1 VTVSLIYF
9 LAFLG
14 GFLPALLWLIFW
26 QLEDRCD
33 PEPKKL
39 IFIAFGAGMLVVP
52 LAIPLEYLAQSYLA
66 GPVMLLV
73 WATIEEVLKFGAAW
87 LLVLRNRAI
96 DEPIDAIIYMLTVAL
111 GFAALENTL
120 FLLGPLQG
128 GDTLTSVI
136 TGNVRFIG
144 ATLLHTLAS
153 ATIGVAIALSF
164 YRNASVRRAYLFGG
178 VVLSVILHT
187 IFNFLI
193 LEKGGAMTFPVF
205 LFVWLGVI
213 VILLFFERLKQPSR
227 DYC

>member
-1 VTVSLIYF
+1 VNDPLILS

-33 PEPKKL
+33 PEPKWRIIL
-39 IFIAFGAGMLVVP
+39 CFLAGMVAVP
-52 LAIPLEYLAQSYLA
+52 LVLPLQYWAQGHFTGTL
-66 GPVMLLV
+66 MLFI
-73 WATIEEVLKFGAAW
+73 WATGEELLKFAAAW
-87 LLVLRNRAI
+87 LVALRGKVV
-96 DEPIDAIIYMLTVAL
+96 DEPIDAIVYMVTAAL

-128 GDTLTSVI
+128 GDTLASLI

-153 ATIGVAIALSF
+153 ATVGIAIAASF
-164 YRNASVRRAYLFGG
+164 YKSKAGQRWYAFSG
-178 VVLSVILHT
+178 VILAILLHT
-187 IFNFLI
+187 VFNVLI
-193 LEKGGAMTFPVF
+193 LKEGGTMTFPVF
-205 LFVWLGVI
+205 LLVWVGVI
-213 VILLFFERLKQPSR
+213 AVLLFFERLKRPSR